1 MNRKFNKI
9 WILVAGCFAIFMT
22 FDVLWSLGTTF
33 RGMSNPALYVNAIFA
48 SFLLTLPYLLFR
60 KVWIQG
66 VVMFLLD
73 ILLEA
78 NLMYCRTYFTAI
90 PADSYFLA
98 GNLKDFTASVWD
110 SMRWGDI
117 ALPLVTIVALWLA
130 FRTPINKQAKPI
142 AGTYVLLTVGAGAVS
157 WLLSLT
163 GGGYKS
169 QISTM
174 EESCYYSTCV
184 VPVYTVFG
192 NLIYQGSQSNS
203 ATLTDDDVAEIEGWI
218 GEKERLRPYTSL
230 PDSIPGRK
238 NLVVILCES
247 LESWVIQRDVNGT
260 PITPYLNSLIADST
274 TLYAPHVL
282 TQVAAGRSIDC
293 QLLLN
298 AGMLPM
304 MQSVY
309 SMKYPHSTYRTLTK
323 AMKERDNDS
332 RAYILTCDKPI
343 VWNQEVIGKAFGIDT
358 LLHRSSWHNDELVG
372 NPAKLSDGSF
382 LRQSVEKLKNGEIW
396 KEGEPAF
403 VQWVTYSGHN
413 PFVLPDKLKDPEFS
427 VPANWHEKA
436 ANYVT
441 MAHYTDE
448 SLKPLIEYLKSR
460 SDYDSTLIVI
470 TGDHEGLAANR
481 GELLEDEDM
490 KGVIDENQFTPL
502 IILNSPVAGRY
513 DDVMGQVDM
522 YPTLLN
528 LMGLDDYEWK
538 GMGQS
543 IFEPGKPAYAIS
555 SMTNYITGDTTG
567 VAKDVMDNIADAR
580 KISDKIIAKDYFGNK

>member
-1 MNRKFNKI
+1 MNKKFDRI

-48 SFLLTLPYLLFR
+48 SLLLTLPYLLFR

-66 VVMFLLD
+66 VIMLLLD

-110 SMRWGDI
+110 SMRLSDI
-117 ALPLVTIVALWLA
+117 ALPVVTIAALWIA
-130 FRTPINKQAKPI
+130 FRAPMKKITKHV
-142 AGTYVLLTVGAGAVS
+142 AGVYALFTGVAGVVS
-157 WLLSLT
+157 WLLSLP

-169 QISTM
+169 QISVM

-192 NLIYQGSQSNS
+192 NLIYQGTQTNS
-203 ATLTDDDVAEIEGWI
+203 AMLTPEDVSEIEEWI
-218 GEKERLRPYTSL
+218 SEKERMRPFTAL

-238 NLVVILCES
+238 NLVIILCES
-247 LESWVIQRDVNGT
+247 LESWVLQRDVDGV
-260 PITPYLNSLIADST
+260 PITPFLNSLIADST

-309 SMKYPHSTYRTLTK
+309 SMKYPHSTYKTLTK
-323 AMKERDNDS
+323 AMKERNHDT

-403 VQWVTYSGHN
+403 IQWVTYSGHN
-413 PFVLPDKLKDPEFS
+413 PFVLPDKLKDPEFT
-427 VPANWHEKA
+427 VPQSWQEKA

-481 GELLEDEDM
+481 NELLKDERM
-490 KGVIDENQFTPL
+490 AGIIDENQFTPF
-502 IILNSPVAGRY
+502 IVLNSPVAGRH
-513 DDVMGQVDM
+513 DRVMGQVDM
-522 YPTLLN
+522 YPTLLQ

-543 IFEPGKPAYAIS
+543 ILDLNKPAYAIS
-555 SMTNYITGDTTG
+555 SMTNYVTGDTTG
-567 VAKDVMDNIADAR
+567 VDKDVMDNIANAR
-580 KISDKIIAKDYFGNK
+580 KISDKIIAKDYFGR

>member
-1 MNRKFNKI
+1 MNKKFDRI

-48 SFLLTLPYLLFR
+48 SLLLTLPYLLFR

-66 VVMFLLD
+66 VIMLLLD

-110 SMRWGDI
+110 SMRLSDI
-117 ALPLVTIVALWLA
+117 ALPVVTIAALWIA
-130 FRTPINKQAKPI
+130 FRVPMKKITKHV
-142 AGTYVLLTVGAGAVS
+142 AGVYALFTAVAGVVS
-157 WLLSLT
+157 WLLSLP

-169 QISTM
+169 QISAM

-192 NLIYQGSQSNS
+192 NLIYQGIQTNS
-203 ATLTDDDVAEIEGWI
+203 AMLTPEDVSEIEEWI
-218 GEKERLRPYTSL
+218 SEKERMRPFTAL

-238 NLVVILCES
+238 NLVIILCES
-247 LESWVIQRDVNGT
+247 LESWVLQRDVDGV
-260 PITPYLNSLIADST
+260 PITPFLNSLIADST

-309 SMKYPHSTYRTLTK
+309 SMKYPHSTYKTLTK
-323 AMKERDNDS
+323 AMKERNHDT

-403 VQWVTYSGHN
+403 IQWVTYSGHN
-413 PFVLPDKLKDPEFS
+413 PFVLPDKLKDPEFT
-427 VPANWHEKA
+427 VPQSWQEKA

-481 GELLEDEDM
+481 NELLKDERM
-490 KGVIDENQFTPL
+490 AGIIDENQFTPF
-502 IILNSPVAGRY
+502 IVLNSPVAGRH
-513 DDVMGQVDM
+513 DRVMGQVDM
-522 YPTLLN
+522 YPTLLQ

-543 IFEPGKPAYAIS
+543 ILDLNKPAYAIS
-555 SMTNYITGDTTG
+555 SMTNYVTGDTTG
-567 VAKDVMDNIADAR
+567 VDKDVMDNIANAR
-580 KISDKIIAKDYFGNK
+580 KISDKIIAKDYFGR

>member
-1 MNRKFNKI
+1 MNKKFDRI

-66 VVMFLLD
+66 VIMLLLD

-110 SMRWGDI
+110 SMRLSDI
-117 ALPLVTIVALWLA
+117 ALPVVTIAAIWIA
-130 FRTPINKQAKPI
+130 FRAPMKKITKH
-142 AGTYVLLTVGAGAVS
+142 VAGAYALFTAVAGVVS
-157 WLLSLT
+157 WLLSLP

-169 QISTM
+169 QISAM
-174 EESCYYSTCV
+174 EESCYSSTCV

-192 NLIYQGSQSNS
+192 NLIYQGTQTNS
-203 ATLTDDDVAEIEGWI
+203 AMLTPEDVSEIEEWI
-218 GEKERLRPYTSL
+218 SEKERMRPFTAL

-238 NLVVILCES
+238 NLVIILCES
-247 LESWVIQRDVNGT
+247 LESWVLQRDVDGV
-260 PITPYLNSLIADST
+260 PITPFLNSLIADST

-309 SMKYPHSTYRTLTK
+309 SMKYPHSTYKTLTK
-323 AMKERDNDS
+323 AMKERDHDT

-382 LRQSVEKLKNGEIW
+382 LRQSVKKLKNGEIW

-403 VQWVTYSGHN
+403 IQWVTYSGHN
-413 PFVLPDKLKDPEFS
+413 PFVLPDKLKDPEFT
-427 VPANWHEKA
+427 VPQSWQEKA

-481 GELLEDEDM
+481 NELLKDERM
-490 KGVIDENQFTPL
+490 AGIIDANQFTPF
-502 IILNSPVAGRY
+502 IVLNSPVAGRH
-513 DDVMGQVDM
+513 DRVMGQVDM
-522 YPTLLN
+522 YPMLLQ
-528 LMGLDDYEWK
+528 LMGLDNYEWK

-543 IFEPGKPAYAIS
+543 ILDLNKPAYAIS
-555 SMTNYITGDTTG
+555 SMTNYVTGDTTG
-567 VAKDVMDNIADAR
+567 VDKDVMDNIANAR
-580 KISDKIIAKDYFGNK
+580 KISDKIIAKDYFGR